1 LAPEIKRQ
9 FSFKASRE
17 KSRTY
22 YFVADNQEDMTKWM
36 EKLTEA
42 TAAASGSLISGNGMG
57 TGEVES
63 SDHLGLNVSHTD
75 GKT

>member
-1 LAPEIKRQ
+1 
-9 FSFKASRE
+9 
-17 KSRTY
+17 
-22 YFVADNQEDMTKWM
+22 VADNQEDMTKWM